1 MSERPDPGDE
11 RILELYRRAPRPEPP
26 ERLDTAIRA
35 AARAAVRRPHRQW
48 LLSALATAAVLVL
61 AVNLVLERP
70 ALQDTDA
77 GRARPRDEM
86 AAPETPKALE
96 SPEAQAL
103 PSAVKAAPLRSETKR
118 ERAAMPPP
126 PAPRALDLSPG
137 GSPEP
142 LAREPIRYRMKDRE
156 CPPLPPELASDRA
169 LLERQVAELLGAG
182 LRQEAECLLLQLD
195 GLPPGGEE

>member
-11 RILELYRRAPRPEPP
+11 RILDLYRRAPRPEPP
-26 ERLDTAIRA
+26 QRLDTAIRA
-35 AARAAVRRPHRQW
+35 AARAELRRPRRQW
-48 LLSALATAAVLVL
+48 LLPALATAAVLVL

-77 GRARPRDEM
+77 GRARPRVEM
-86 AAPETPKALE
+86 TAPETPTALE
-96 SPEAQAL
+96 LPQAQAL
-103 PSAVKAAPLRSETKR
+103 PSAVKAAPLPSETRR
-118 ERAAMPPP
+118 ER
-126 PAPRALDLSPG
+126 
-137 GSPEP
+137 EP
-142 LAREPIRYRMKDRE
+142 TRYRMKDRE

-169 LLERQVAELLGAG
+169 LLERQVAELLEAG